1 MHKKLYTAL
10 IAIAILI
17 AIMAVQLIFGQN
29 SIPRQQRVKE
39 NIARYQEE
47 IDSLVNEMIIR
58 RVKDLPVLTL
68 LIDAQ
73 SGTAGIETRIESF
86 LDIIAFRS
94 EVS

>member
-47 IDSLVNEMIIR
+47 IESLQKVIDGYKHEIERIREDSLYKETILRTRYGMSR
-58 RVKDLPVLTL
+58 KD
-68 LIDAQ
+68 
-73 SGTAGIETRIESF
+73 EK
-86 LDIIAFRS
+86 AFQL
-94 EVS
+94 VH

>member
-47 IDSLVNEMIIR
+47 IDSLQKVIDGYKHEIGKSLPARPLEKTLFTFPQHPI
-58 RVKDLPVLTL
+58 VKKRLTM
-68 LIDAQ
+68 
-73 SGTAGIETRIESF
+73 
-86 LDIIAFRS
+86 
-94 EVS
+94 